1 MHCQCTNTGKN
12 KEMPKWK
19 ERGSKFDPGREIEK
33 RKKDFL
39 EKFNQ
44 QILMYCKYV
53 PGTMTD
59 AGDKRALRIHN

>member
-1 MHCQCTNTGKN
+1 
-12 KEMPKWK
+12 MPKWK